1 MPGQRRERFV
11 HECRISKLDCDGS
24 RKWVTRLSRLIGIR
38 VSVET
43 WLVRLDVIKR
53 TVSTYP
59 KISPAKRRHFLLLVN
74 ILMVLALLTSARHS
88 DAYPWMIRHEYTGCA
103 TCHTDPSGGF
113 LLTRYGRA
121 QTQAL
126 LSSFGR
132 GPEGNEVDSRS
143 EFAFGVPLPEW
154 LNLGF
159 SQRNLLSHTV
169 RSDAPSSSRH
179 VWMQSDL
186 RAGVAFGAFEA
197 AGSIGFVPEGAQAA
211 ALTSRST
218 NNLVAREFWLS
229 YALDE
234 DRNNRLRVG
243 RMYLPFGIRVAD
255 HYFYVRN
262 ATQTDIDSHQQYG
275 AAFFR
280 QTDQYRF
287 ELMGV
292 LGNYQLRPDAYRQ
305 RGYAAYLEYNVASRL
320 GVGVS
325 SLLLYQS
332 ISMNPRLPGASLR
345 GAHGPFLR
353 WAPSSSVAV
362 MSEWD
367 LLHEGAASG
376 AVPWLGFAGMVQL
389 DWEFVRGLHA
399 SVTPELHSAD
409 MAAGANALGYR
420 GWLTATW
427 FPYPHL
433 DLRADVV
440 RARDV
445 YGPARV
451 DYTLLLAQVHV
462 SI

>member
-1 MPGQRRERFV
+1 M
-11 HECRISKLDCDGS
+11 
-24 RKWVTRLSRLIGIR
+24 
-38 VSVET
+38 
-43 WLVRLDVIKR
+43 
-53 TVSTYP
+53 STYP
-59 KISPAKRRHFLLLVN
+59 IRLLPRRRQFLLFASLLLLV
-74 ILMVLALLTSARHS
+74 LALFTLTRNSQ
-88 DAYPWMIRHEYTGCA
+88 AYPWMIRHEYTGCA

-159 SQRNLLSHTV
+159 SQRNLLSHTI
-169 RSDAPSSSRH
+169 RSGAPSSSRH

-186 RAGVAFGAFEA
+186 RAAVSFGAFEA
-197 AGSIGFVPEGAQAA
+197 AGSLGFVHEGAQAA

-218 NNLVAREFWLS
+218 NNFVAREFWLS
-229 YALDE
+229 YAFDE
-234 DRNNRLRVG
+234 DRNSRIRVG
-243 RMYLPFGIRVAD
+243 RMVLPFGVRVAD

-262 ATQTDIDSHQQYG
+262 ATQTDIDSQQQYG
-275 AAFFR
+275 AAFFH
-280 QTDQYRF
+280 QSEQYRF

-305 RGYAAYLEYNVASRL
+305 RGYSAYLEYNAASRL
-320 GVGVS
+320 GVGLS
-325 SLLLYQS
+325 SLLLYQAT
-332 ISMNPRLPGASLR
+332 SMNPRLSGAALR
-345 GAHGPFLR
+345 GAHGPFVR

-367 LLHEGAASG
+367 LVHEGASSG
-376 AVPWLGFAGMVQL
+376 AVPWLGFAGMVQV

-399 SVTPELHSAD
+399 SVTPELYLAD
-409 MAAGANALGYR
+409 MAAGTNALGYR
-420 GWLTATW
+420 GWLSATW
-427 FPYPHL
+427 FPYPHF
-433 DLRADVV
+433 DVRADLVK
-440 RARDV
+440 ARDV
-445 YGPARV
+445 YGPAKI
-451 DYTLLLAQVHV
+451 DYTLLLGQLHL